1 VRERKAWAKAF
12 YLTAQEMFRITITAP
27 ITNKSARVA
36 FLASGEKKA
45 NTLKN
50 VLEGEFQPDI
60 YPSQLIKPVKG
71 ELHWFLD
78 EDAAKLLS

>member
-1 VRERKAWAKAF
+1 M
-12 YLTAQEMFRITITAP
+12 YRITITAP
-27 ITNKSARVA
+27 ITNRSARVA
-36 FLASGEKKA
+36 FLAAGEKKA

-71 ELHWFLD
+71 ELHWFVD
-78 EDAAKLLS
+78 EAAAKLLTEH